1 MQKFKSVEE
10 LVNQLKPEKPVY
22 CIRKNS
28 IQSATKFFKN
38 NFPGKILYAVKTNPH
53 PVVIKQIIESGVDQF
68 DVASI
73 EEIRSIR
80 NFSHT
85 AKCSYMHTVKSRE
98 SIRDAYFKYN
108 VKSFS
113 LDTKEE
119 LIKITFVPP
128 NGASCHH
135 LARWDQ
141 GSVQN
146 FVAEVTRGVSPYPPP
161 GNAGPDWPAGFG

>member
-73 EEIRSIR
+73 KEIGSGVPVAGIILES
-80 NFSHT
+80 NPSTSFVL
-85 AKCSYMHTVKSRE
+85 SY
-98 SIRDAYFKYN
+98 
-108 VKSFS
+108 
-113 LDTKEE
+113 
-119 LIKITFVPP
+119 
-128 NGASCHH
+128 H
-135 LARWDQ
+135 LY
-141 GSVQN
+141 G
-146 FVAEVTRGVSPYPPP
+146 Y
-161 GNAGPDWPAGFG
+161 